1 MGVQNIQD
9 HAMYQSAQETKGI
22 QKQEPV
28 SASAAP
34 EDNTANLSWEA
45 IHDEYIHGERP
56 EPTGLYKVTH
66 DQEGNPKI
74 RFDGPM
80 KKSTAGG
87 LSEPAEVSTVNTD
100 QVDREIEKLKEKREQ
115 LEQQIATMKDSR
127 KAEDL
132 KKQLSQI
139 ENELRKKDNDAY
151 RSQNA
156 VFS

>member
-1 MGVQNIQD
+1 MGIQNIQN

-28 SASAAP
+28 SAPAAP
-34 EDNTANLSWEA
+34 EDTTDNLSLNA

-56 EPTGLYKVTH
+56 EPTRLYKVTH
-66 DQEGNPKI
+66 DQDGNPKI

-87 LSEPAEVSTVNTD
+87 LSEPAEASTVNTD
-100 QVDREIEKLKEKREQ
+100 KVDREIEELKEKREQ
-115 LEQQIATMKDSR
+115 LKQQISTMKDPR

-132 KKQLSQI
+132 KKRLSQI